1 MAETAAMNGYRDYH
15 HLQCDFVDAGI
26 LRMTFS
32 NPGHLNSVTEGQ
44 HAELARIFRDIDG
57 DDDVRVVLVTGA
69 DGTFSAGGDFGMIE
83 DVIND
88 WEARVRCVKEV
99 REIVYGII
107 ECSKPVVAAVEGTA
121 IGAGLSVALLADISV
136 VTPTARIIDGH
147 LRLGVAAG
155 DHAVMVWP
163 ILCGMAKAK
172 YHLLTCTPISGAEA
186 ERMGLVSLCV
196 APEELQATALRIARE
211 LADGPA
217 RAIAWT
223 KHALNG
229 WFRSAGESF
238 DVSLAYEVLG
248 GFSGPEGR
256 EGLSA
261 LLEKRAPRFA
271 DPVPS
276 PR

>member
-1 MAETAAMNGYRDYH
+1 MNGYRDYH
-15 HLQCDFVDAGI
+15 HLQCDFVDTGI
-26 LRMTFS
+26 LRITFS

-44 HAELARIFRDIDG
+44 HAELARIFRDVDG

-107 ECSKPVVAAVEGTA
+107 ECSKPVVAAMEGTA
-121 IGAGLSVALLADISV
+121 VGAGLSVALLADISV

-196 APEELQATALRIARE
+196 APEDLESTAFGIARE
-211 LADGPA
+211 LAAGPA

-248 GFSGPEGR
+248 GFSGPEGA
-256 EGLSA
+256 EGLAA

-271 DPVPS
+271 APVS
-276 PR
+276 SRR

>member
-1 MAETAAMNGYRDYH
+1 MAETAAMSGYRDYH
-15 HLQCDFVDAGI
+15 HLQCDFVDAGV
-26 LRMTFS
+26 LRITFS

-44 HAELARIFRDIDG
+44 HAELARIFRDVDG
-57 DDDVRVVLVTGA
+57 DDDVRVVLVTG
-69 DGTFSAGGDFGMIE
+69 GGDFGMIE
-83 DVIND
+83 EVIND
-88 WEARVRCVKEV
+88 WEARVRCIKEV

-121 IGAGLSVALLADISV
+121 VGAGLSVALLADISV

-172 YHLLTCTPISGAEA
+172 YHLLTGTPISGAEA

-196 APEELQATALRIARE
+196 APEELQGSALRIARE

-248 GFSGPEGR
+248 GFSGPEGA
-256 EGLSA
+256 EGLAA

-271 DPVPS
+271 TPVSS

>member
-1 MAETAAMNGYRDYH
+1 MSGYLDYH
-15 HLQCDFVDAGI
+15 HLQCDLVDDGI
-26 LRMTFS
+26 LRITFS
-32 NPGHLNSVTEGQ
+32 NPGRMNSVTEGQ
-44 HAELARIFRDIDG
+44 HAELARIFRDVDR

-69 DGTFSAGGDFGMIE
+69 GGTFSAGGDFGHVQS
-83 DVIND
+83 VIDD
-88 WEARVRCVKEV
+88 WGARLRTLNEV

-121 IGAGLSVALLADISV
+121 VGAGLSVALLADISV
-136 VTPTARIIDGH
+136 VTPDARIIDGH

-172 YHLLTCTPISGAEA
+172 YHLLTCRPMSGTEA

-196 APEELQATALRIARE
+196 AAEELESTAMQIARE

-217 RAIAWT
+217 QALAWT

-229 WFRSAGESF
+229 WLRSAGESF
-238 DVSLAYEVLG
+238 DLSLAYELLG
-248 GFSGPEGR
+248 GFSGPESR
-256 EGLSA
+256 EGLAA
-261 LLEKRAPRFA
+261 LLEKRNPKFVRAG
-271 DPVPS
+271 S
-276 PR
+276 